1 MSKFSRMSMSGL
13 LLLSASA
20 VGAASPHSAAR
31 HYSVTVL
38 PTLGGTFV
46 QAFGLNN
53 RGQVTGTSATSG
65 DVANH
70 PFLYTDGKMQ
80 DLGTPDGTSG
90 SGIAVN
96 GRGQVTGSFK
106 AGHDSRQHAFIFSGG
121 VMKDLGMQ
129 SEVSVGH
136 SINAAGEVA
145 GLSGTLGGGAAPH
158 LHAVVFSGGA
168 IQDLG
173 TLGADAGEAL
183 DVNEALGINDRGQ
196 VTGFAIGGG
205 NQQGH
210 AFLYTNGS
218 MMDLGTLGGTS
229 SGGSAVNNRGQV
241 VGASTLTGNMTEH
254 AFLYH
259 NGLMED
265 LGTLGG
271 SFSTGLAVN
280 SHGVVT
286 GGASIAGEVEHA
298 FVGSS
303 GKMRDLNDE
312 IGSAA
317 LLYTLVEGE
326 AINDKGQ
333 IVVNGIIN
341 QTGTQAAFL
350 LTPVP

>member
-1 MSKFSRMSMSGL
+1 MSKFSWMSMSGL

-20 VGAASPHSAAR
+20 VGADSPGSAAR

-53 RGQVTGTSATSG
+53 RGQVTGTSAISG

-90 SGIAVN
+90 SGFAVN

-121 VMKDLGMQ
+121 VMNDLGMQ

-136 SINAAGEVA
+136 SINAAGQVA
-145 GLSGTLGGGAAPH
+145 GLSGTLGGTAPH
-158 LHAVVFSGGA
+158 LHAVVFSEGA
-168 IQDLG
+168 IRDLG

-183 DVNEALGINDRGQ
+183 DVNEAQGINDRGQ
-196 VTGFAIGGG
+196 VTGFAIGGS
-205 NQQGH
+205 NQQVH

-241 VGASTLTGNMTEH
+241 VGTSALMGNMTDH

-259 NGLMED
+259 NGFMED

-271 SFSTGLAVN
+271 SSSTGLAVN

-286 GGASIAGEVEHA
+286 GGASTASDIEHA

-317 LLYTLVEGE
+317 SLYTLVEGE

-341 QTGTQAAFL
+341 QTSTQAAFL